1 MEIPFSVLCAIVT
14 ALAVAI
20 GVLYRQ
26 NLNQQNRVEG
36 LLEQTKV
43 LMGSL
48 AELIRS
54 NNDLMIESKRAIA
67 DCKSSGS
74 GIRSRSKRRDS

>member
-14 ALAVAI
+14 ALAAAI

-36 LLEQTKV
+36 LLEETKV

-67 DCKSSGS
+67 DCKSSGR
-74 GIRSRSKRRDS
+74 GIR